1 MSCGGYDVFMTVRER
16 LHELVD
22 RLGDDDVAPA
32 LVLLESRVH
41 DPLVRLLADA
51 PTDDEPWTPE
61 DEAAVAEVRAD
72 RAAGLTPIS
81 AEQARRELGLDA

>member
-1 MSCGGYDVFMTVRER
+1 MFGMTGRER

-51 PTDDEPWTPE
+51 PVDDEPWTVE
-61 DEAAVAEVRAD
+61 DEAALAEVRAD
-72 RAAGLTPIS
+72 RAAGLAPVS

>member
-1 MSCGGYDVFMTVRER
+1 MTVRER

-22 RLGDDDVAPA
+22 KLGDDDVAPA

-41 DPLVRLLADA
+41 DPLVRLLAAA
-51 PTDDEPWTPE
+51 PADDEPWTAE

-72 RAAGLTPIS
+72 RAAGLAPIP
-81 AEQARRELGLDA
+81 AEQARRELGLDD

>member
-1 MSCGGYDVFMTVRER
+1 MTVRER

-22 RLGDDDVAPA
+22 MLGDEDVAPA

-51 PTDDEPWTPE
+51 PADDEPWTAE

-72 RAAGLTPIS
+72 RAEGLEPLS
-81 AEQARRELGLDA
+81 AEQARPELELDT